1 MSTLYQ
7 ALCKPYF
14 LLIIVI
20 IGMPGSNELKAQHK
34 NVTPFACDMSVM
46 TAEERDHHAELGRK
60 MFGMVKEVKELR
72 DGFALRFN
80 VDSAMVPTVA
90 QFIEKERLC
99 CPFMKFTV
107 EIGAEHGPLWVSI
120 TGRKGAKDFIR
131 AEFDLDSLNK

>member
-7 ALCKPYF
+7 ALRNPYV
-14 LLIIVI
+14 LLIVLF

-46 TAEERDHHAELGRK
+46 TPEEREHHAEVGRK

-72 DGFALRFN
+72 DGFALRFD
-80 VDSAMVPTVA
+80 VDSAMISTVA
-90 QFIEKERLC
+90 QFVEKERLC

-107 EIGAEHGPLWVSI
+107 EVGQEHGPLWVSI
-120 TGRKGAKDFIR
+120 TGRKGAKEFIR
-131 AEFDLDSLNK
+131 SEFDLDSLNR